1 MELTKKHKA
10 YFKAAKA
17 MSELSEYKRARLGC
31 VAVYGHRIISTG
43 FNSKKTNPIQK
54 KYNSCRFDGD
64 AGEHTLHAE
73 IKCLFPLLNNKD
85 IDFNRVTLYIY
96 RQHKNGT
103 LAMAKPCPSCMSL
116 IKDLGIRDIYYTGEG
131 SYVHEEFIY

>member
-1 MELTKKHKA
+1 MELTKSHRA

-17 MSELSEYKRARLGC
+17 MAELAEHQRARIGC
-31 VAVYGHRIISTG
+31 VAVYSHRIISTG

-54 KYNSCRFDGD
+54 KYNRCRFDGD
-64 AGEHTLHAE
+64 AGKHTLHAE
-73 IKCLFPLLNNKD
+73 IKCLFPLLSNKD
-85 IDFNRVTLYIY
+85 IDFSRVTLYIY

-131 SYVHEEFIY
+131 SYVREEFIY